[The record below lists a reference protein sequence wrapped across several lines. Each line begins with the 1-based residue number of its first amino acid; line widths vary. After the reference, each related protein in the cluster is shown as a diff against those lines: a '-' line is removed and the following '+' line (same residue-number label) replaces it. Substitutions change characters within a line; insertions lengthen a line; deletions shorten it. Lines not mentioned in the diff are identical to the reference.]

1 MIEEFMLTTLDN
13 PFNPFTDYDEWYRYD
28 VDKGYNTAS
37 YLARIAKISNDLSE
51 EDEAIAIDLA
61 MDEITKMNLLGNY
74 IKITKDFVPRTS
86 T

>member
-1 MIEEFMLTTLDN
+1 VIEEFMLTTLDN

-28 VDKGYNTAS
+28 VDKGYNTSA